1 MPFTKREFPA
11 NPSCM
16 ANSNKKH
23 RNVLVMRLSVLGN
36 VAMTIPVLY
45 PVCKANPDTR
55 FIMLTKRWP
64 ASMFHDRPANLKVVD
79 FDVNENH
86 SGLFGLIRLASR
98 LHKLYDIDAVVD
110 LHNVT
115 GTRII
120 DACMKARGAQVARLD
135 REKPKRR
142 ALIRHKSNDPVTPIH
157 ERYRNVFK
165 QLGFEAPDN
174 FTYLYD
180 GRDWPTSPIVPMK
193 EEGQRWI
200 AISPFSSHRQKSYPL
215 ELMEQVIDELTKRE
229 NYWIFLMGGGKAEK
243 IALRGVAR
251 KHKNVISMAE
261 IKHKFI
267 DEYALLGKCDV
278 MLTMESA
285 NMHLA
290 SLVDL
295 QAITVWGP
303 TSPACGYLGY
313 NQVVEDDIQLD
324 MDCRPCSI
332 TGDKPCRYGDFRC
345 LKNITPEYITR
356 HVIEAVEENAK
367 KQIKATK
374 LDIARRAAQD
384 TEKKD

>member
-1 MPFTKREFPA
+1 
-11 NPSCM
+11 M
-16 ANSNKKH
+16 AIEKKQH
-23 RNVLVMRLSVLGN
+23 KNVLVMRLSVLGN
-36 VAMTIPVLY
+36 VAMVIPVLY

-86 SGLFGLIRLASR
+86 SGLFGLIKLAKRLY
-98 LHKLYDIDAVVD
+98 KMYDIDAVAD
-110 LHNVT
+110 LHNVS
-115 GTRII
+115 GTQVI
-120 DACMKARGAQVARLD
+120 DAYLRYRGAQIARLD

-142 ALIRHKSNDPVTPIH
+142 ALVKHKSTEPVSPIH

-174 FTYLYD
+174 FTHLYE
-180 GRDWPTSPIVPMK
+180 GRDWPVSPIVLEK
-193 EEGQRWI
+193 EPGQRWI
-200 AISPFSSHRQKSYPL
+200 AISPFSSHRQKAYPL
-215 ELMEQVIDELTKRE
+215 ELMEQVIAELSKRE

-243 IALRGVAR
+243 IALRGIAR
-251 KHKNVISMAE
+251 KYKRVTSMAE
-261 IKHKFI
+261 VKHSFI
-267 DEYALLGKCDV
+267 DEYALFAKCDL

-295 QAITVWGP
+295 QAMTIWGP

-332 TGDKPCRYGDFRC
+332 TGDKACKYGDFRC
-345 LKNITPEYITR
+345 LRNIKPEDIVK
-356 HVIEAVEENAK
+356 HVVEAVEYNAEHK
-367 KQIKATK
+367 TKATK
-374 LDIARRAAQD
+374 LAIARRQEQESHD
-384 TEKKD
+384 KKE

>member
-1 MPFTKREFPA
+1 
-11 NPSCM
+11 M
-16 ANSNKKH
+16 ASNIKPM

-55 FIMLTKRWP
+55 FIMLTKMWP

-79 FDVNENH
+79 FDVKENH
-86 SGLFGLIRLASR
+86 SGLFGLLKLASQ
-98 LHKLYDIDAVVD
+98 LYKLYDIDAVAD
-110 LHNVT
+110 LHNVS
-115 GTRII
+115 GTWVI
-120 DACMKARGAQVARLD
+120 DAYMRARGAKIARLD

-142 ALIRHKSNDPVTPIH
+142 ALVNHRTNEPVTPIH

-174 FTYLYD
+174 FTHLYD
-180 GRDWPTSPIVPMK
+180 GRDWPVSPIVLEK

-200 AISPFSSHRQKSYPL
+200 AISPFTSHTNKAYPL
-215 ELMEQVIDELTKRE
+215 EQMEKVIAELCKHE

-243 IALRGVAR
+243 IALRSIAR
-251 KHKNVISMAE
+251 KYKNVISMAE
-261 IKHKFI
+261 VKHKFI
-267 DEYALLGKCDV
+267 DEYALFAKCDL

-295 QAITVWGP
+295 QAMTIWGP

-313 NQVVEDDIQLD
+313 NQIVEDDIQLD

-332 TGDKPCRYGDFRC
+332 NGDKKCKFGDYRC
-345 LKNITPEYITR
+345 LKNISPEYIAQ
-356 HVIEAVEENAK
+356 HVVEAVEFNAK
-367 KQIKATK
+367 NKIKGTK
-374 LDIARRAAQD
+374 LSLARQAKHKTSDQ
-384 TEKKD
+384 